1 MVLENLLDV
10 KKRILLACERAGR
23 DPEEVTLVAVSKTKP
38 VSMIEEAYSAG
49 IRDFGE
55 NKVQELCEKHE
66 KLSADIRWHMI
77 GHLQRNKVK
86 QVVGKAVL
94 IHSVDSVRLAE
105 QIEEEAAKKDLIV
118 DILLEVNVAEE
129 ESKFGFK
136 MLEVEPAI
144 RKIASFPHIRIKGL
158 MTIAPF
164 VENSEENRF
173 VFKKLR
179 QLYVDMQSKNIDN
192 VNMNMLSMGMT
203 GDYEVAIEEGAT
215 LVRVG
220 TGIFGTRYKIGEN
233 EV

>member
-1 MVLENLLDV
+1 MVKENLLIV
-10 KKRILLACERAGR
+10 ENRIKEACKRCGR
-23 DPEEVTLVAVSKTKP
+23 DRSEVTLIAVSKTKP
-38 VSMIEEAYSAG
+38 ADMIREAYQWG

-55 NKVQELCEKHE
+55 NKVQEICDKYEQLPG
-66 KLSADIRWHMI
+66 DIRWHMI

-86 QVVGKAVL
+86 QVIDKAVL

-105 QIEEEAAKKDLIV
+105 QIEEEAAKKEICV
-118 DILLEVNVAEE
+118 DILLEVNVADE
-129 ESKFGFK
+129 ESKFGFR
-136 MLEVEPAI
+136 LEETEQAI
-144 RKIASFPHIRIKGL
+144 RDISVFPHISIKGL

-164 VENSEENRF
+164 VENSEQNRP
-173 VFKKLR
+173 VFKELN
-179 QLYVDMQSKNIDN
+179 QFYVDMQRKNIDN

-203 GDYEVAIEEGAT
+203 GDYEIAIEEGAT

>member
-1 MVLENLLDV
+1 MVKENLLIV
-10 KKRILLACERAGR
+10 ENRIEEACKRCGR
-23 DPEEVTLVAVSKTKP
+23 DRSEVTLIAVSKTKP
-38 VSMIEEAYSAG
+38 AEMIREAYQWG

-55 NKVQELCEKHE
+55 NKVQEICDKYEQLPE
-66 KLSADIRWHMI
+66 DIRWHMI

-86 QVVGKAVL
+86 QVIDKAVL

-105 QIEEEAAKKDLIV
+105 QIEEEAAKKGICV
-118 DILLEVNVAEE
+118 DILLEVNVADE
-129 ESKFGFK
+129 ESKFGFR
-136 MLEVEPAI
+136 LEEAEQAI
-144 RKIASFPHIRIKGL
+144 RDISVFPHISIKGL

-164 VENSEENRF
+164 VENSEQNRP
-173 VFKKLR
+173 VFKELN
-179 QLYVDMQSKNIDN
+179 QFYVDMQMKNIDN

-203 GDYEVAIEEGAT
+203 GDYEIAIEEGAT

>member
-1 MVLENLLDV
+1 MVKENLLIV
-10 KKRILLACERAGR
+10 ENRIKEACKRCGR
-23 DPEEVTLVAVSKTKP
+23 DRSEVTLIAVSKTKP
-38 VSMIEEAYSAG
+38 ADMIQEAYQWG

-55 NKVQELCEKHE
+55 NKVQEICDKYEL
-66 KLSADIRWHMI
+66 LPDDIRWHMI

-86 QVVGKAVL
+86 QVIDKAVL

-105 QIEEEAAKKDLIV
+105 QIEEEAAKKGICV
-118 DILLEVNVAEE
+118 DILLEVNVADE
-129 ESKFGFK
+129 ESKFGFR
-136 MLEVEPAI
+136 LEEAEQAI
-144 RKIASFPHIRIKGL
+144 RDISVFPHISIKGL

-164 VENSEENRF
+164 VENSEQNRP
-173 VFKKLR
+173 VFKELN
-179 QLYVDMQSKNIDN
+179 QFYVDMQRKNIDN

-203 GDYEVAIEEGAT
+203 GDYEIAIEEGAT

>member
-1 MVLENLLDV
+1 LVKENLLIV
-10 KKRILLACERAGR
+10 ENRIKEACKRRGR
-23 DPEEVTLVAVSKTKP
+23 DRSEVTLIAVSKTKP
-38 VSMIEEAYSAG
+38 AEMIREAYQSG

-55 NKVQELCEKHE
+55 NKVQEICDKYEL
-66 KLSADIRWHMI
+66 LPDDIRWHMI

-86 QVVGKAVL
+86 QVIEKTVL

-105 QIEEEAAKKDLIV
+105 QIEEEAAKKGICV
-118 DILLEVNVAEE
+118 DILLEVNVADE
-129 ESKFGFK
+129 ESKFGFR
-136 MLEVEPAI
+136 LEETEQAI
-144 RKIASFPHIRIKGL
+144 RDISVFPHISIKGL

-164 VENSEENRF
+164 VENSEQNRP
-173 VFKKLR
+173 VFKELN
-179 QLYVDMQSKNIDN
+179 QFYVDMQRKNIDN

-203 GDYEVAIEEGAT
+203 GDYEIAIEEGAT

>member
-1 MVLENLLDV
+1 MKENLLIV
-10 KKRILLACERAGR
+10 ENRIEEACKRRGR
-23 DPEEVTLVAVSKTKP
+23 DRSEVTLIAVSKTKP
-38 VSMIEEAYSAG
+38 ADMIREAYQSG

-55 NKVQELCEKHE
+55 NKVQEICDKYEQLPD
-66 KLSADIRWHMI
+66 DIRWHMI

-86 QVVGKAVL
+86 QVIDKAVL

-105 QIEEEAAKKDLIV
+105 QIEEEAAKKGICV
-118 DILLEVNVAEE
+118 DILLEVNVADE
-129 ESKFGFK
+129 ESKFGFR
-136 MLEVEPAI
+136 LEETEQAI
-144 RKIASFPHIRIKGL
+144 RDISVFPHISIKGL

-164 VENSEENRF
+164 VENSEQNRP
-173 VFKKLR
+173 VFKELN
-179 QLYVDMQSKNIDN
+179 QFYVDMQRKNIDN

-203 GDYEVAIEEGAT
+203 GDYEIAIEEGAT

>member
-1 MVLENLLDV
+1 LVKENLLIV
-10 KKRILLACERAGR
+10 ENRIKEACKRRGR
-23 DPEEVTLVAVSKTKP
+23 DRSEVTLIAVSKTKP
-38 VSMIEEAYSAG
+38 AEMIREAYQSG

-55 NKVQELCEKHE
+55 NKVQEICDKYEL
-66 KLSADIRWHMI
+66 LPDDIRWHMI

-86 QVVGKAVL
+86 QVIDKAVL

-105 QIEEEAAKKDLIV
+105 QIEEEAAKKQICV
-118 DILLEVNVAEE
+118 DILLEVNVADE
-129 ESKFGFK
+129 ESKFGFR
-136 MLEVEPAI
+136 LEETEQAI
-144 RKIASFPHIRIKGL
+144 RDISVFPHISIKGL

-164 VENSEENRF
+164 VENSEQNRP
-173 VFKKLR
+173 VFKELN
-179 QLYVDMQSKNIDN
+179 QFYVDMQRKNIDN

-203 GDYEVAIEEGAT
+203 GDYEIAIEEGAT

>member
-1 MVLENLLDV
+1 MVLENLEEV
-10 KKRILLACERAGR
+10 NKRILSACKRAGR

-38 VSMIEEAYSAG
+38 ASMIEEAYAAG

-66 KLSADIRWHMI
+66 ALPKDIRWHMI

-94 IHSVDSVRLAE
+94 IHSVDSLRLAE
-105 QIEEEAAKKDLIV
+105 QIEEDAARKELTI

-129 ESKFGFK
+129 ESKFGFR
-136 MLEVEPAI
+136 LEETESAI
-144 RKIASFPHIRIKGL
+144 RKIASFPHVRIKGL

-179 QLYVDMQSKNIDN
+179 QFYVDMQSKNIDN

>member
-1 MVLENLLDV
+1 LVKENLLIV
-10 KKRILLACERAGR
+10 ENRIEEACKRRGR
-23 DPEEVTLVAVSKTKP
+23 DRSEVTLIAVSKTKP
-38 VSMIEEAYSAG
+38 ADMIREAYQSG

-55 NKVQELCEKHE
+55 NKVQEICDKYEQLPD
-66 KLSADIRWHMI
+66 DIRWHMI

-86 QVVGKAVL
+86 QVIDKAVL

-105 QIEEEAAKKDLIV
+105 QIEEEAAKKGICV
-118 DILLEVNVAEE
+118 DILLEVNVADE
-129 ESKFGFK
+129 ESKFGFR
-136 MLEVEPAI
+136 LEETEQAI
-144 RKIASFPHIRIKGL
+144 RDISVFPHISIKGL

-164 VENSEENRF
+164 VENSEQNRP
-173 VFKKLR
+173 VFKELN
-179 QLYVDMQSKNIDN
+179 QFYVDMQRKNIDN

-203 GDYEVAIEEGAT
+203 GDYEIAIEEGAT

>member
-1 MVLENLLDV
+1 MVKENLLIV
-10 KKRILLACERAGR
+10 ENRIEEACKRCGR
-23 DPEEVTLVAVSKTKP
+23 DRSEVTLIAVSKTKP
-38 VSMIEEAYSAG
+38 AEMIREAYQSG

-55 NKVQELCEKHE
+55 NKVQEICDKFEQLPD
-66 KLSADIRWHMI
+66 DIRWHMI

-86 QVVGKAVL
+86 QVIDKAVL

-105 QIEEEAAKKDLIV
+105 QIEEEAAKKDICV
-118 DILLEVNVAEE
+118 DILLEVNVADE
-129 ESKFGFK
+129 ESKFGFR
-136 MLEVEPAI
+136 LEETEQAI
-144 RKIASFPHIRIKGL
+144 RDISVFPHISIKGL

-164 VENSEENRF
+164 VENSEQNRP
-173 VFKKLR
+173 VFKELN
-179 QLYVDMQSKNIDN
+179 QFYVDMQRKNIDN

-203 GDYEVAIEEGAT
+203 GDYEIAIEEGAT

>member
-1 MVLENLLDV
+1 MVKENLLIV
-10 KKRILLACERAGR
+10 ENRIKEACKRCGR
-23 DPEEVTLVAVSKTKP
+23 DRSEVTLIAVSKTKP
-38 VSMIEEAYSAG
+38 ADMIREAYQWG

-55 NKVQELCEKHE
+55 NKVQEICDKYEQLPG
-66 KLSADIRWHMI
+66 DIRWHMI

-86 QVVGKAVL
+86 QVIDKAVL

-105 QIEEEAAKKDLIV
+105 QIEEEAAKKEICV
-118 DILLEVNVAEE
+118 NILLEVNVADE
-129 ESKFGFK
+129 ESKFGLR
-136 MLEVEPAI
+136 LEETEQAI
-144 RKIASFPHIRIKGL
+144 RDISVFPHISIKGL

-164 VENSEENRF
+164 VENPEQNRP
-173 VFKKLR
+173 VFKELN
-179 QLYVDMQSKNIDN
+179 QFYVDMQRKNIDN

-203 GDYEVAIEEGAT
+203 GDYEIAIEEGAT

>member
-1 MVLENLLDV
+1 MVLENLEEV
-10 KKRILLACERAGR
+10 NKRILSACKRAGR
-23 DPEEVTLVAVSKTKP
+23 DPKEVTLVAVSKTKP
-38 VSMIEEAYSAG
+38 ASMIEEAYAAG

-55 NKVQELCEKHE
+55 NKVQELCEKYE
-66 KLSADIRWHMI
+66 ELPKDIRWHMI

-86 QVVGKAVL
+86 QVVHKAVL
-94 IHSVDSVRLAE
+94 IHSVDSLRLAE
-105 QIEEEAAKKDLIV
+105 QIEEDAARKELTA

-129 ESKFGFK
+129 ESKFGFR
-136 MLEVEPAI
+136 LEETESAI
-144 RKIASFPHIRIKGL
+144 RKIALFPHVRIKGL

-179 QLYVDMQSKNIDN
+179 QFYVDMQSKNIDN

>member
-1 MVLENLLDV
+1 MVKENLLIV
-10 KKRILLACERAGR
+10 ENRIKEACKRRGR
-23 DPEEVTLVAVSKTKP
+23 DRSEVTLIAVSKTKP
-38 VSMIEEAYSAG
+38 AEMIREAYQSG

-55 NKVQELCEKHE
+55 NKVQEICDKYEL
-66 KLSADIRWHMI
+66 LPDDIRWHMI

-86 QVVGKAVL
+86 QVIEKTVL

-105 QIEEEAAKKDLIV
+105 QIEEEAAKKGICV
-118 DILLEVNVAEE
+118 DILLEVNVADE
-129 ESKFGFK
+129 ESKFGFR
-136 MLEVEPAI
+136 LEETEQAI
-144 RKIASFPHIRIKGL
+144 RDISVFPHISIKGL

-164 VENSEENRF
+164 VENSEQNRP
-173 VFKKLR
+173 VFKELN
-179 QLYVDMQSKNIDN
+179 QFYVDMQRKNIDN

-203 GDYEVAIEEGAT
+203 GDYEIAIEEGAT